1 MQPGDSCRL
10 AASGVLKIWM
20 GATPGWQW
28 CCSIFVSNHP
38 YEKLIPNLRNTK
50 KQQCTN
56 FQYHPD
62 CNFTWWEIGVG
73 NPQHFDP
80 WRCYFFLV
88 TLKKL
93 TLGENLLRD
102 EFFGITRC
110 ICDDAMIFVLYI
122 IFSICTVFRVFR
134 ITLSGAEMV
143 FWPCQASIWPCR
155 LFWLM
160 KLKQGNWYIG
170 MIVIITCHR
179 KNRGQKSAEVV
190 KKTSPT
196 TGRTPTRWFSGD
208 VWSEPE
214 ADVCNQKDCWLEW
227 WLASEISEIMGSDV
241 VVSKY
246 F

>member
-1 MQPGDSCRL
+1 MIL
-10 AASGVLKIWM
+10 AGWPLQAFWRFGWEPHLVDNDVVLFLFKTIHTRNSYIIWETPKNSNVQIFNIILI
-20 GATPGWQW
+20 ATLRD
-28 CCSIFVSNHP
+28 
-38 YEKLIPNLRNTK
+38 EKLVLAILSTL
-50 KQQCTN
+50 TLGGVIS
-56 FQYHPD
+56 F
-62 CNFTWWEIGVG
+62 WWL
-73 NPQHFDP
+73 
-80 WRCYFFLV
+80 W
-88 TLKKL
+88 KKL

-155 LFWLM
+155 LFWLI